1 MADEWLTGCNY
12 TCEQQVMAQQLS
24 MGGQGM
30 DGTVSTQTSNHNN
43 MVHILAFSY
52 KIFILFY

>member
-1 MADEWLTGCNY
+1 
-12 TCEQQVMAQQLS
+12 MAQQLS

-43 MVHILAFSY
+43 MVRILAFSD
-52 KIFILFY
+52 KKNIFFFNRNKYYTALQNSVHGA

>member
-1 MADEWLTGCNY
+1 
-12 TCEQQVMAQQLS
+12 MAQQLS